1 MDPQYMVEAELAA
14 NIHSVVL
21 TSSAGCDMAEHD
33 SQPRLRE
40 FVDIGAKAMWE
51 MQ

>member
-1 MDPQYMVEAELAA
+1 MIEAKLAA
-14 NIHSVVL
+14 HIYSVVL

-33 SQPRLRE
+33 SQLRLRE